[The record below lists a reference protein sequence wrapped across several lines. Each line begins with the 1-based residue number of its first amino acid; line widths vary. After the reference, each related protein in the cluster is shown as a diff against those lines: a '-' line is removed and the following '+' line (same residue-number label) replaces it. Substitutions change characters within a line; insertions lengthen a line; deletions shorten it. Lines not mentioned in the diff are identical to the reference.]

1 MQKPLILYSNQSRV
15 CARLF
20 PFVQKSN
27 ISFQQL
33 CVDSDEAKRSC
44 AKWGVQVVPAVIEFE
59 DDNIFYHEGFDMC
72 KNFILENS
80 PIPQPQQSQPP
91 QPQQSQ
97 PPQPQQKPPPQP
109 QQRPPPQPQQKPPP
123 QPQQRPPPQPQQR
136 PPPQPQQKPPPQP
149 QQSPEHHNESSGVST
164 LENLKLVEKEKEVN
178 PHAVQRKKL
187 EAFNNKKSVDAKR
200 LEDKARLNSDK
211 TLKSDIMNQAKKMQ
225 AARDLVDTNRE
236 RSRPQL
242 PATSTLQRK

>member
-15 CARLF
+15 CAKLF

-27 ISFQQL
+27 IPFQHL

-44 AKWGVQVVPAVIEFE
+44 AKWGVEVVPAVIEFE
-59 DDNIFYHEGFDMC
+59 NDNIFYHEGFDMC
-72 KNFILENS
+72 KKFILENR
-80 PIPQPQQSQPP
+80 
-91 QPQQSQ
+91 
-97 PPQPQQKPPPQP
+97 PPPQP
-109 QQRPPPQPQQKPPP
+109 QERPPPQPQERPPPQPKQRPPPQPKQSPPP
-123 QPQQRPPPQPQQR
+123 QPKQSPPPQP
-136 PPPQPQQKPPPQP
+136 K
-149 QQSPEHHNESSGVST
+149 QSPGHHNESTPSGVST
-164 LENLKLVEKEKEVN
+164 LENLKLVEKEEVD

-200 LEDKARLNSDK
+200 LEDKARLNSDN
-211 TLKSDIMNQAKKMQ
+211 TLKSDIMSQAKKMQ

-236 RSRPQL
+236 RLRPQL

>member
-1 MQKPLILYSNQSRV
+1 MQKPLILYSNQSRI
-15 CARLF
+15 CAKLF

-27 ISFQQL
+27 IPFQHL

-44 AKWGVQVVPAVIEFE
+44 AKWGVEVVPAVIEFE

-80 PIPQPQQSQPP
+80 PIPQPQQ
-91 QPQQSQ
+91 
-97 PPQPQQKPPPQP
+97 
-109 QQRPPPQPQQKPPP
+109 
-123 QPQQRPPPQPQQR
+123 RPPPQPQQR

-149 QQSPEHHNESSGVST
+149 QESPPPQPKQKPPPQPKQSPEHHNESSGVST
-164 LENLKLVEKEKEVN
+164 LENLKLVEKEEEVN

-211 TLKSDIMNQAKKMQ
+211 TLKSDIMSQAKKMQ

>member
-15 CARLF
+15 CAKLF

-27 ISFQQL
+27 IPFQHL

-44 AKWGVQVVPAVIEFE
+44 AKWGVEVVPAVIEFE

-80 PIPQPQQSQPP
+80 PIPQPQQ
-91 QPQQSQ
+91 
-97 PPQPQQKPPPQP
+97 
-109 QQRPPPQPQQKPPP
+109 RPPPQPQQKPPP
-123 QPQQRPPPQPQQR
+123 QPKQK

-149 QQSPEHHNESSGVST
+149 QESPPPQPKQKPPPQPKQSPEHHNESSGVST
-164 LENLKLVEKEKEVN
+164 LENLKLVEKEEEVN

-211 TLKSDIMNQAKKMQ
+211 TLKSDIMSQAKKMQ

>member
-80 PIPQPQQSQPP
+80 PIPQPQQSHRRL
-91 QPQQSQ
+91 SRN
-97 PPQPQQKPPPQP
+97 KN
-109 QQRPPPQPQQKPPP
+109 RRLSRNKN
-123 QPQQRPPPQPQQR
+123 RR
-136 PPPQPQQKPPPQP
+136 LSRKNRRL
-149 QQSPEHHNESSGVST
+149 SRNKDRRLS
-164 LENLKLVEKEKEVN
+164 
-178 PHAVQRKKL
+178 RKKVRRL
-187 EAFNNKKSVDAKR
+187 SRNKNRR
-200 LEDKARLNSDK
+200 LSRNKVLNTTTSLRAYQRLK
-211 TLKSDIMNQAKKMQ
+211 T
-225 AARDLVDTNRE
+225 
-236 RSRPQL
+236 
-242 PATSTLQRK
+242 

>member
-1 MQKPLILYSNQSRV
+1 MQKPLILYSNQSRI
-15 CARLF
+15 CAKLF

-27 ISFQQL
+27 IPFQHL

-44 AKWGVQVVPAVIEFE
+44 AKWGVEVVPAVIEFE

-80 PIPQPQQSQPP
+80 PIPQPQQR
-91 QPQQSQ
+91 
-97 PPQPQQKPPPQP
+97 PPPQP

-123 QPQQRPPPQPQQR
+123 QPQQRPPPQPQES
-136 PPPQPQQKPPPQP
+136 PPPQPKQKPPPQP
-149 QQSPEHHNESSGVST
+149 KQSPEHHNESSGVST
-164 LENLKLVEKEKEVN
+164 LENLKLVEKEEEVN

>member
-15 CARLF
+15 CAKLF

-27 ISFQQL
+27 IPFQHL

-44 AKWGVQVVPAVIEFE
+44 AKWGVEVVPAVIEFE
-59 DDNIFYHEGFDMC
+59 NDNIFYHEGFDMC
-72 KNFILENS
+72 KKFILENR
-80 PIPQPQQSQPP
+80 
-91 QPQQSQ
+91 
-97 PPQPQQKPPPQP
+97 PPPQP
-109 QQRPPPQPQQKPPP
+109 QERPPPQPQERPPPQPKQRPPPQPKQSPPP
-123 QPQQRPPPQPQQR
+123 QP
-136 PPPQPQQKPPPQP
+136 K
-149 QQSPEHHNESSGVST
+149 QSPGHHNESTPSGVST
-164 LENLKLVEKEKEVN
+164 LENLKLVEKEEVD

-200 LEDKARLNSDK
+200 LEDKARLNSDN
-211 TLKSDIMNQAKKMQ
+211 TLKSDIMSQAKKMQ

-236 RSRPQL
+236 RLRPQL